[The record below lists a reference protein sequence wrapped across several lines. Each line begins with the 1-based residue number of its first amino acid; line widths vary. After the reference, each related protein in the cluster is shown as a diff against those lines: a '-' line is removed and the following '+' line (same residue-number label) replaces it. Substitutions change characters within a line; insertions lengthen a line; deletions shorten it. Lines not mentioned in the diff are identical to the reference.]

1 VNVIYLLP
9 SILKEGEHD
18 MSKHGRTTMA
28 WPFAIMLT
36 LVTAVTP
43 ALGQPEPSQT
53 SLWVISQGEEQV
65 YLGGT
70 IHLLRNSDYP
80 LPAPFEEAYDRA
92 DELYFETDLG
102 TINSPAFQQQVMA
115 QLTYQDGRSL
125 STVLNEEA
133 YSALQSYVNDSG
145 LPIPMPMLESF
156 KPGLLISTL
165 SVLEMQKLGFTPQ
178 GVDAYFY
185 TRAIGDGKERG
196 QLESIEEQLA
206 MLSRMGEG
214 YESDY
219 VLYSL
224 ADFEQ
229 LEDELENIVNHWR
242 HGSTDS
248 LSNDFIGPMREQSE
262 VLYQELLVD
271 RNNNWIPQIEA
282 MFNDDDT
289 ELVLVGVAHMLGEDG
304 LLTALSSRGY
314 EVTQYTVNENGA
326 AGEEE

>member
-1 VNVIYLLP
+1 
-9 SILKEGEHD
+9 
-18 MSKHGRTTMA
+18 MSKHGRNVLA
-28 WPFAIMLT
+28 
-36 LVTAVTP
+36 VTAAIALGLLITATP
-43 ALGQPEPSQT
+43 AVAQSAPSQT
-53 SLWVISQGEEQV
+53 SLWVVSQGEDQI

-80 LPAPFEEAYDRA
+80 LPPPFEAAYDLA

-102 TINSPAFQQQVMA
+102 TINSPSFQQQVMA

-125 STVLNEEA
+125 STVLNDEA
-133 YSALQSYVNDSG
+133 YTALQSYVSDSG

-178 GVDAYFY
+178 GVDAYFF
-185 TRAIGDGKERG
+185 TRAIGDGKQRG

-206 MLSRMGEG
+206 MLSSMGEG

-229 LEDELENIVNHWR
+229 LEDELESIVNHWR
-242 HGSTDS
+242 LGRTDS
-248 LSNDFIGPMREQSE
+248 LSSEFIGPMREQSE

-282 MFNDDDT
+282 MFDDDDT

-304 LLTALSSRGY
+304 LLATLSSKGY
-314 EVTQYTVNENGA
+314 EVRQFTVSDSDSGNGA
-326 AGEEE
+326 E

>member
-1 VNVIYLLP
+1 MFAQGRFTIKWAFSLLVGLAMISTP
-9 SILKEGEHD
+9 
-18 MSKHGRTTMA
+18 
-28 WPFAIMLT
+28 T
-36 LVTAVTP
+36 LAQD
-43 ALGQPEPSQT
+43 LSSQT
-53 SLWVISQGEEQV
+53 SVWVISQGDEKV

-80 LPAPFEEAYDRA
+80 LPAPFEEAYDIA

-115 QLTYQDGRSL
+115 QLTYQDGRNL
-125 STVLNEEA
+125 STVLSDEA
-133 YSALQSYVNDSG
+133 YTALQSYVNNSG

-185 TRAIGDGKERG
+185 TRAVGDGKTRG
-196 QLESIEEQLA
+196 ELETIEEQLT

-229 LEDELENIVNHWR
+229 LGSELENIVTHWR
-242 HGSTDS
+242 NGNTGS

-271 RNNNWIPQIEA
+271 RNQNWIPQIER
-282 MFNDDDT
+282 MFEDDDT
-289 ELVLVGVAHMLGEDG
+289 EFVLVGVAHMLGDDG
-304 LLTALSSRGY
+304 LLAALKTRGF
-314 EVTQYTVNENGA
+314 EVTHFNADTQSA
-326 AGEEE
+326 AETGN

>member
-1 VNVIYLLP
+1 MFV
-9 SILKEGEHD
+9 
-18 MSKHGRTTMA
+18 HGRSTCKRAFSLLAALAMIA
-28 WPFAIMLT
+28 S
-36 LVTAVTP
+36 P
-43 ALGQPEPSQT
+43 ALAQDSSAQT
-53 SLWVISQGEEQV
+53 SVWVISQGDEKV

-125 STVLNEEA
+125 STVLSTEA
-133 YSALQSYVNDSG
+133 YTALQSYVNNSG

-185 TRAIGDGKERG
+185 TRAVGDGKTRG
-196 QLESIEEQLA
+196 ELESIEEQLT

-229 LEDELENIVNHWR
+229 LGSELENIVTHWR
-242 HGSTDS
+242 NGNTDS

-271 RNNNWIPQIEA
+271 RNLNWIPQIER
-282 MFNDDDT
+282 MFEDENT
-289 ELVLVGVAHMLGEDG
+289 ELVLVGVAHMLGDDG
-304 LLTALSSRGY
+304 LLEALRTRGF
-314 EVTQYTVNENGA
+314 EVTHFNTSARGA
-326 AGEEE
+326 AETGH

>member
-1 VNVIYLLP
+1 
-9 SILKEGEHD
+9 
-18 MSKHGRTTMA
+18 MSKHGRIMVAGAIAITLGLTTA
-28 WPFAIMLT
+28 ATSVL
-36 LVTAVTP
+36 AQQ
-43 ALGQPEPSQT
+43 APSRT
-53 SLWVISQGEEQV
+53 SLWVVSQGDDQV

-80 LPAPFEEAYDRA
+80 LPAAFEAAYDMA

-102 TINSPAFQQQVMA
+102 TINSPSFQQQVMA

-133 YSALQSYVNDSG
+133 YTALQSYVNDSG

-178 GVDAYFY
+178 GVDAYFF

-229 LEDELENIVNHWR
+229 LEGELENIVNHWR
-242 HGSTDS
+242 LGSTDS
-248 LSNDFIGPMREQSE
+248 LSSDFISPMREQSE

-304 LLTALSSRGY
+304 LLAALASRGY
-314 EVTQYTVNENGA
+314 EVVQYEARGEDA
-326 AGEEE
+326 AQAE

>member
-1 VNVIYLLP
+1 MFEQGRISSKWAAPLL
-9 SILKEGEHD
+9 ICL
-18 MSKHGRTTMA
+18 A
-28 WPFAIMLT
+28 
-36 LVTAVTP
+36 VTAGP
-43 ALGQPEPSQT
+43 AQAQDSPVQT
-53 SLWVISQGEEQV
+53 SVWTISQGEEKV

-80 LPAPFEEAYDRA
+80 LPAPFEQAYDIA

-115 QLTYQDGRSL
+115 QLTYQDGRNL
-125 STVLNEEA
+125 STVLNDEA
-133 YSALQSYVNDSG
+133 YTALQSYVNDSG

-185 TRAIGDGKERG
+185 TRAVGDGKTRG
-196 QLESIEEQLA
+196 QLESIEEQLT

-229 LEDELENIVNHWR
+229 LGSELESIVGHWR
-242 HGSTDS
+242 SGNTSA
-248 LSNDFIGPMREQSE
+248 LSSDFIGPMREQSE
-262 VLYQELLVD
+262 VLYQELLVE
-271 RNNNWIPQIEA
+271 RNQNWIPQIEA
-282 MFNDDDT
+282 MFDDDDV
-289 ELVLVGVAHMLGEDG
+289 ELVLVGVAHMLGDDG
-304 LLTALSSRGY
+304 LLAELRARGY
-314 EVTQYTVNENGA
+314 EVTHFTAGSVNA
-326 AGEEE
+326 ATTGD